1 MLAAALITLREGL
14 EAALIVGI
22 VLGYLRKI
30 GHLDRQKAVWSGVAV
45 ALGASVVLAI
55 VLQMLGADFEG
66 RTEQIFEGVTMFLA
80 VAILTYMV
88 FWMRYQGQYLRQA
101 LEQEVKAAVSGQQ
114 GWALT
119 GLAFFA
125 VFREGVETV
134 LFLSAAGFAAEGNGA
149 LWGGLLGLAIAV
161 VLGWLIFNTSTRIPL
176 QRFFDVTSLL
186 LLFFAA
192 GLMAHG
198 VHEFEEA
205 GLLPPLVAPLWDINP
220 ILPENSLVGSFL
232 KAILG
237 YNGNPSLL
245 EVFSYLVYWIAV
257 LAGVRWWL
265 ARVVP
270 RSVESH

>member
-1 MLAAALITLREGL
+1 
-14 EAALIVGI
+14 
-22 VLGYLRKI
+22 
-30 GHLDRQKAVWSGVAV
+30 VWSGVAV

-88 FWMRYQGQYLRQA
+88 FWMRYQGHYLRQA

-161 VLGWLIFNTSTRIPL
+161 VLGWLIFNTSIRIPL
-176 QRFFDVTSLL
+176 RRFFDVTSLL

>member
-1 MLAAALITLREGL
+1 MFAAALITLREGL

-176 QRFFDVTSLL
+176 RRFFDVTSLL